1 MYQFISNLQKPAPT
15 SPFDRFRLHD
25 HRCAHEQVIS
35 GLRLAGGLVGG
46 FVVLI
51 LAGKS
56 MILLIGGTPV
66 SGRLAHFE
74 AWAVLFAASMV
85 ILFTAN
91 RWASFVPSF
100 FALALVRDLGVI
112 VFAATSS
119 SWIASGGITR
129 NTALQLL
136 GVSAAVIVLT
146 WRFVGD
152 RPAPTRLRD
161 RVSLTILVLGMLMQI
176 VIPYHW
182 PPWPLI
188 ASFSVLFIVWFVDRW
203 NHLPKRRKREN
214 GGSGVVETLPER

>member
-15 SPFDRFRLHD
+15 SPFDRFRLRD
-25 HRCAHEQVIS
+25 HRSVHEQVIS

-56 MILLIGGTPV
+56 MIVLIAGTPV
-66 SGRLAHFE
+66 SGRLAHSA

-85 ILFTAN
+85 MLFTAN

-100 FALALVRDLGVI
+100 FGLSFVRDLGVI
-112 VFAATSS
+112 LFAAVSS

-129 NTALQLL
+129 NEALQLL
-136 GVSAAVIVLT
+136 GVCAAVIVLT
-146 WRFVGD
+146 WRFVGE

-161 RVSLTILVLGMLMQI
+161 RITLTILVLGLLMQI

-188 ASFSVLFIVWFVDRW
+188 AGFSALFLVWLVDRW
-203 NHLPKRRKREN
+203 NHLAKRRKR
-214 GGSGVVETLPER
+214 